1 MQFDTIARPQSE
13 LRLRITAAYREDEP
27 ACVQRLLMQARMT
40 PEEVAATQD
49 LARQLVTEVRAQ
61 RSGSTG
67 VDALMQEFSL
77 SSQEGGF
84 LMCLAEAL
92 LRIPD
97 KGTAD
102 RMIRTSSARVTGGRI
117 SATAHLCS

>member
-40 PEEVAATQD
+40 PEEVAAQD

-61 RSGSTG
+61 RSGRPAST
-67 VDALMQEFSL
+67 
-77 SSQEGGF
+77 
-84 LMCLAEAL
+84 
-92 LRIPD
+92 R
-97 KGTAD
+97 
-102 RMIRTSSARVTGGRI
+102 
-117 SATAHLCS
+117 